1 MLNSHIVI
9 FMKVLYH
16 TKSLESCDT
25 SSWQKIYSSMHFFKR
40 DVHIARVF
48 LRNKC
53 NVTIP
58 LTPLK
63 LNVYMVLFNESCVMG
78 WRLFQNRYLRFNYR
92 IFFIRNKV
100 TVQFKQ
106 TLTVPSLW
114 NVTYTLLTWI
124 TYLYILWFTKRNPK
138 VVIIINVL
146 VFNLEILKWSL
157 LLMF

>member
-63 LNVYMVLFNESCVMG
+63 LNVYMVLF
-78 WRLFQNRYLRFNYR
+78 QNRYLRFNYR

-100 TVQFKQ
+100 TVPLKQ
-106 TLTVPSLW
+106 TLTAPSLW